1 METESRIA
9 VLEYQVLEKVDYCVQ
24 SVFRVFRAGILG
36 HIDEDI
42 EIQLRWENSLN
53 NRDLG

>member
-53 NRDLG
+53 NWGLG